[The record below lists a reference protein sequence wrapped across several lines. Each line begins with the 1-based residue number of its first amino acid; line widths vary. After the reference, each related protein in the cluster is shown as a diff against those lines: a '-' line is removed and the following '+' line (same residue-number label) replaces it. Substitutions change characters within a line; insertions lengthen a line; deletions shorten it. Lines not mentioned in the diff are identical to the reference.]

1 MQVDDAFVRE
11 FESHIVPE
19 GGRSY
24 IGDIIAATLAV
35 AAERGLV
42 VPEGAAG
49 AVRTWAIKSPDGFEQ
64 VCADRDIADEY
75 RLPDETV
82 VRVAIVEIKE

>member
-42 VPEGAAG
+42 VPEGAP
-49 AVRTWAIKSPDGFEQ
+49 RMWATFSGEKMTHIYRAEDNARHLKMDG
-64 VCADRDIADEY
+64 
-75 RLPDETV
+75 ETV